1 MYMRYVDPELKY
13 ERQLLVPLKDV
24 DIQGV
29 LEAGHAILDVQ
40 LTYANISDE
49 NPIECTFEFPLEKT
63 TVVSKLIAQ
72 IEDKVIEAQIKIK
85 EEAKQE
91 YSDAIASGNTAVYA
105 ERDQNKKEEVIT
117 LLLGNLLPG

>member
-1 MYMRYVDPELKY
+1 M
-13 ERQLLVPLKDV
+13 
-24 DIQGV
+24 G
-29 LEAGHAILDVQ
+29 
-40 LTYANISDE
+40 DE
-49 NPIECTFEFPLEKT
+49 NPIECTFEFPVEKN

-72 IEDKVIEAQIKIK
+72 IDDRVIEAKIKAK

-91 YSDAIASGNTAVYA
+91 YDDAIASGNTAVYD

>member
-1 MYMRYVDPELKY
+1 MYMKYVDPELKY

-91 YSDAIASGNTAVYA
+91 YSDAIASGKTAVYA
-105 ERDQNKKEEVIT
+105 ERD
-117 LLLGNLLPG
+117 

>member
-1 MYMRYVDPELKY
+1 VT
-13 ERQLLVPLKDV
+13 
-24 DIQGV
+24 INGT

-40 LTYANISDE
+40 LTYSNIGDE

-72 IEDKVIEAQIKIK
+72 IDDKVIEAKIKGK

-91 YSDAIASGNTAVYA
+91 YDDAMASGNTAVYA
-105 ERDQNKKEEVIT
+105 ERDKKKKEESIT
-117 LLLGNLLPG
+117 LLLGNLLPN